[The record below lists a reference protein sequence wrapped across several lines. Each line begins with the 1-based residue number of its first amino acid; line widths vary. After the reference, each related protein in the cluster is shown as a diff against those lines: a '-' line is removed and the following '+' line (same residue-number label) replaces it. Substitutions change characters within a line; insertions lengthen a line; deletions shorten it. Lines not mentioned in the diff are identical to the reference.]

1 LKGLAWWLFTLI
13 LIGVYFS
20 NMAGFLTLE
29 KTSLKVKSVE
39 DLLNN
44 ENIEYGAIENSAT
57 FNFFANTTHPVYS
70 KIWNYMKRFILKRL
84 FNNFIY
90 NLIF

>member
-1 LKGLAWWLFTLI
+1 
-13 LIGVYFS
+13 
-20 NMAGFLTLE
+20 MAGFLTLE

-90 NLIF
+90 NLIFWKFYH